1 MNKMTRPRLTEMVTP
16 VPANAPSLP
25 EHDKLGKHTR
35 SWAYHNAEGQI
46 LAHVLRFDLPPKKPG
61 GKADKAILP
70 LTLWRTEEGGLKWD
84 WKNQPAP
91 RALYRLNHLVDS
103 AQTDKVILITEGE
116 KAADAA
122 AKLFPEMVT
131 TTPMNGANAPAMTD
145 WSVCAG
151 RHCVIAT
158 DLDEPGEKFAN
169 KVAELLSDVGAA
181 SIRRLDLKQLAVVF
195 WRDGAEMLRPEHE
208 IISGYDLADSLADGW
223 TAPCLKA
230 FLEKNP
236 AVFTQIT
243 GPASDTADAE
253 TTEEGV
259 SAGVPGWSFVS
270 DENGVWKREE
280 KFNNELKI
288 YETVTHFVCAPL
300 EIIGFARDANGD
312 DWGRVVELTNPDGQ
326 VRRILMPSRDF
337 AGQATD
343 AIKRLLSAGLLFQSN
358 RLGKERLLE
367 YLLGSLPSRRLTHT
381 RKPGWVSNSFCL
393 PDISFGPEDVLCDLG
408 SSAHL
413 YKVRGTLTA
422 WQEMAALAIGNSRL
436 AFALSAA
443 FVGPL
448 LHPLGQ
454 EGGGIH
460 FVGSMG
466 SGKST
471 VAKVAGS
478 VWGGNGRQ
486 TYALS
491 WSGSDS
497 GHEAIASRA
506 NDTLLILDEIGR
518 ADPTLL
524 GMIIYQSMNGT
535 GKNRADVDSN
545 LKEVIVFKIMV
556 ISTGEITVSEA
567 ISASPRGGRVMAGQ
581 LVRLLDIPADVD
593 EKLGVFE
600 NLHGFETS
608 RAFATHLESVFVQN
622 HGHAAR
628 AYLTQ
633 LTADLPAAVDAV
645 KGAID
650 AFLAQVCPPQA
661 SRQVQRAAARFAL
674 IAAAGELAAAFGVL
688 PWPEG
693 EAVRAAQSCF
703 DAWLATQSALV
714 MPREKIDAIAA
725 VQRFISLHG
734 PSRFVDLDHDPT
746 INPYPRII
754 TNRAGYSRMT
764 EAGEEYCILPEVWRS
779 EVCTGRNAEQIARY
793 LAESGLLVTGE
804 PGRFTKKMRVPD
816 QPKAIRCYVVTPDIL
831 SWADTGTA
839 DEGDEEPL
847 K

>member
-1 MNKMTRPRLTEMVTP
+1 MTRPRLTEMVTP
-16 VPANAPSLP
+16 IPANAPSLP
-25 EHDKLGKHTR
+25 EHYKLGKHTL
-35 SWAYHNAEGQI
+35 SWAYNNAEGLL

-70 LTLWRTEEGGLKWD
+70 LTLWRTEAGKLKWE
-84 WKNQPAP
+84 WKNLPAP
-91 RALYRLNHLVDS
+91 RPLYRLDQLVAL
-103 AQTDKVILITEGE
+103 AQTDNVILITEGE

-122 AKLFPEMVT
+122 AKLFPEMIA
-131 TTPMNGANAPAMTD
+131 TTPMNGANAPAQTD

-151 RHCVIAT
+151 RHCVVAP
-158 DLDEPGEKFAN
+158 DLDEPGVKFADTV
-169 KVAELLSDVGAA
+169 VALLRDVGAA
-181 SIRRLDLKQLAVVF
+181 SIRRLDLKPLAAVF
-195 WRDGAEMLRPEHE
+195 WQDGAEMVRTSED
-208 IISGYDLADSLADGW
+208 IMSGYDLADSLADGW

-230 FLEKNP
+230 FLEKTP
-236 AVFTQIT
+236 EVFTLVT
-243 GPASDTADAE
+243 GPASDTTDAE
-253 TTEEGV
+253 TTDAETEEKGR
-259 SAGVPGWSFVS
+259 AGVPGWNFVS
-270 DENGVWKREE
+270 DEKGVWKVEE
-280 KFNNELKI
+280 RFNNEFKI
-288 YETVTHFVCAPL
+288 YEKVTHFVCAPL
-300 EIIGFARDANGD
+300 EIIGFARDPNGD
-312 DWGRVVELTNPDGQ
+312 DWGRVVGLTNPDGQ

-343 AIKRLLSAGLLFQSN
+343 VFKRLLSAGLLFQSN

-367 YLLGSLPSRRLTHT
+367 YLLGSLPPRRLTHT
-381 RKPGWVSNSFCL
+381 RKPGWIAQSFCL
-393 PDISFGPEDVLCDLG
+393 PDISFGLEDVLCDLG

-413 YKVRGTLTA
+413 YKVRGTLEA
-422 WQEMAALAIGNSRL
+422 WQEMAALAVGNSRL

-443 FVGPL
+443 FAGPL

-460 FVGSMG
+460 FVGSMAG
-466 SGKST
+466 GKST
-471 VAKVAGS
+471 VAKLAGS

-506 NDTLLILDEIGR
+506 NDTLLVLDEIGR
-518 ADPTLL
+518 ADATLL
-524 GMIIYQSMNGT
+524 GMIIYQFINGT
-535 GKNRADVDSN
+535 GKNRADVDGH
-545 LKEVIVFKIMV
+545 LKEVIYFTIML

-600 NLHGFETS
+600 KLHGFETS
-608 RAFATHLESVFVQN
+608 RAFAMHLESVLVQH

-633 LTADLPAAVDAV
+633 LTADLPAAIEAV

-746 INPYPRII
+746 INPYPRVI

-793 LAESGLLVTGE
+793 LAEAGLLVTGE

-831 SWADTGTA
+831 SWSDTGTA
-839 DEGDEEPL
+839 NEIDEEPL
-847 K
+847 

>member
-1 MNKMTRPRLTEMVTP
+1 MNKMTRPHLTDMITP

-25 EHDKLGKHTR
+25 KHYKLGKHTQ
-35 SWAYHNAEGQI
+35 SWAYRNAEGQT

-70 LTLWRTEEGGLKWD
+70 LTLWRTEEGGVTWA
-84 WKNQPAP
+84 WKNLPAP
-91 RALYRLNHLVDS
+91 RVLYRLDLVAS
-103 AQTDKVILITEGE
+103 AKTDKVVLITEGE

-122 AKLFPEMVT
+122 AKLLPEMVA

-158 DLDEPGEKFAN
+158 DLDEPGEKFAS

-181 SIRRLDLKQLAVVF
+181 SIRRLDLKRLAVIF
-195 WRDGAEMLRPEHE
+195 WRDGTELRRPEHE
-208 IISGYDLADSLADGW
+208 IVSGYDLADSLADGW
-223 TAPCLKA
+223 TAPSLKA

-236 AVFTQIT
+236 EVFTQIT
-243 GPASDTADAE
+243 GPAANMADAE
-253 TTEEGV
+253 TTEEDA
-259 SAGVPGWSFVS
+259 SEGVPGWHFVL
-270 DENGVWKREE
+270 DEEGVWKLEE

-288 YETVTHFVCAPL
+288 YETVNQFVCAPL
-300 EIIGFARDANGD
+300 EIIGFARDPNGD
-312 DWGRVVELTNPDGQ
+312 DWGRVVELTDPDGQ

-343 AIKRLLSAGLLFQSN
+343 ALKRLLSAGLQFQPN

-367 YLLGSLPSRRLTHT
+367 YLLGSKPSRRLTHT

-393 PDISFGPEDVLCDLG
+393 PDVSFGPEDIICDLG

-422 WQEMAALAIGNSRL
+422 WQEMAALAVGNSRL

-443 FVGPL
+443 FAGPL

-466 SGKST
+466 GGKST
-471 VAKVAGS
+471 IAKVAGS

-486 TYALS
+486 SYALS

-506 NDTLLILDEIGR
+506 NDTLLVLDEIGR

-524 GMIIYQSMNGT
+524 GMIIYQSLNGT

-545 LKEVIVFKIMV
+545 LREVIVFTIMV
-556 ISTGEITVSEA
+556 ISTGELTVSEA
-567 ISASPRGGRVMAGQ
+567 ISASPRSGRVMAGQ

-600 NLHGFETS
+600 HLHGFDTS
-608 RAFATHLESVFVQN
+608 RAFATHLESVLVQH

-628 AYLTQ
+628 AYLTH
-633 LTADLPAAVDAV
+633 LTANLPAAIEAV

-650 AFLAQVCPPQA
+650 AFLAQVCPSQA

-693 EAVRAAQSCF
+693 EAMRAAQSCF

-746 INPYPRII
+746 INPYPRVI

-764 EAGEEYCILPEVWRS
+764 EAGEEFCILPEVWRS
-779 EVCTGRNAEQIARY
+779 EVCTGRNSEQMARY
-793 LAESGLLVTGE
+793 LVEAGLLVTGE

-816 QPKAIRCYVVTPDIL
+816 QPKPIRCYVVTPDIL

-839 DEGDEEPL
+839 DETDEEPL
-847 K
+847 Q

>member
-16 VPANAPSLP
+16 IPTNAPPLP
-25 EHDKLGKHTR
+25 EHFKLGKHTR
-35 SWAYHNAEGQI
+35 HWSYNNAEGQL

-70 LTLWRTEEGGLKWD
+70 LTLWRTEEGGLAWA
-84 WKNQPAP
+84 WKNLPAP
-91 RALYRLNHLVDS
+91 RALYLLDQVVAS
-103 AQTDKVILITEGE
+103 AQTDKVVLFAEGE

-122 AKLFPEMVT
+122 AKLLPEMVA

-158 DLDEPGEKFAN
+158 DLDEPGEKFAS

-181 SIRRLDLKQLAVVF
+181 SIRRLDLKRLAVVF

-208 IISGYDLADSLADGW
+208 IVSGYDLADSLADGW
-223 TAPCLKA
+223 TAPSLKA
-230 FLEKNP
+230 FLEKTP
-236 AVFTQIT
+236 EVFTQIT
-243 GPASDTADAE
+243 GPASDTSDAE
-253 TTEEGV
+253 TTEEDV
-259 SAGVPGWSFVS
+259 SAGVPGWNFVS
-270 DENGVWKREE
+270 DENGVWKVEE
-280 KFNNELKI
+280 RFNNEFKI
-288 YETVTHFVCAPL
+288 YEEVMHFVCAPL
-300 EIIGFARDANGD
+300 EIIGFARDPNGD

-393 PDISFGPEDVLCDLG
+393 PDISFGPEGVLCDLG

-413 YKVRGTLTA
+413 YKVRGTLEE
-422 WQEMAALAIGNSRL
+422 WQKMAALAVGNSRL

-471 VAKVAGS
+471 IAKVAGS

-518 ADPTLL
+518 ADATLL
-524 GMIIYQSMNGT
+524 GMIIYQFINGT
-535 GKNRADVDSN
+535 GKNRADVDIT
-545 LKEVIVFKIMV
+545 LREVISFTIML
-556 ISTGEITVSEA
+556 ISTGEITVAEA

-600 NLHGFETS
+600 QLHGFETS
-608 RAFATHLESVFVQN
+608 RAFATHLEAVLVQN

-633 LTADLPAAVDAV
+633 LTEDLPAAIAAV

-746 INPYPRII
+746 INPYPRVI

-779 EVCTGRNAEQIARY
+779 EVCMGRNAEQMARY
-793 LAESGLLVTGE
+793 MVEAGLLVTGE
-804 PGRFTKKMRVPD
+804 PGRLTKKMRVPD
-816 QPKAIRCYVVTPDIL
+816 QPKPIRCYVVTPDIL
-831 SWADTGTA
+831 SWSETITA
-839 DEGDEEPL
+839 DEIDEEPL
-847 K
+847 